1 MEAQHSKPRPSLSL
15 AAGIIYLNPAAFA
28 GVKQTLQT
36 LHIASI
42 IGVPA
47 VTPKDYAYSRA
58 AMVAALFGG
67 DGQQH
72 THAMSS
78 NEIALALSHR
88 KALRRLAQER
98 TRWAAV
104 FEEDAALHPKLVPT
118 PQTAIGL
125 LRHALTRSRFA
136 YLGACRPTCPASG
149 SASGCFAYCTHAY
162 ALERAWAATFFDDV
176 YCSEDVLA
184 GAACG
189 SHCRTTHCHTDQ
201 QFVRYF
207 KRVPNA
213 SVAGYWLVSPDTRF
227 HRGLFYQVRNR
238 NQSGTQL
245 AGEATYE
252 AFKGKRVITAAGRRL
267 DVVARVARD

>member
-1 MEAQHSKPRPSLSL
+1 MDVEQADRQPPVFCEPDEGEVARKAPHCGRDLGLGRRWFGLGRLSVDRPDM
-15 AAGIIYLNPAAFA
+15 AARPHAGSREHARGAALHGA
-28 GVKQTLQT
+28 GVLRPRQLPSRLGKEPVLVV
-36 LHIASI
+36 
-42 IGVPA
+42 GVG
-47 VTPKDYAYSRA
+47 A
-58 AMVAALFGG
+58 A
-67 DGQQH
+67 Q
-72 THAMSS
+72 
-78 NEIALALSHR
+78 
-88 KALRRLAQER
+88 ALRRLAQER

-162 ALERAWAATFFDDV
+162 ALERVWAATFFDDV

-207 KRVPNA
+207 KRVPMREEA
-213 SVAGYWLVSPDTRF
+213 PSHKWSMMMSF
-227 HRGLFYQVRNR
+227 
-238 NQSGTQL
+238 
-245 AGEATYE
+245 GEASFYVYE
-252 AFKGKRVITAAGRRL
+252 RL
-267 DVVARVARD
+267 RAPVGLS

>member
-1 MEAQHSKPRPSLSL
+1 MLQRRNASKVPAAARARCFVVRAAKILHCRNTASTCGWFVSMTTRDAHERARRAPPSHMEAQHSKPRPPLSL

-47 VTPKDYAYSRA
+47 VTPKDYAYSRSSDGCG
-58 AMVAALFGG
+58 LFGG

-162 ALERAWAATFFDDV
+162 ALERV
-176 YCSEDVLA
+176 
-184 GAACG
+184 GG
-189 SHCRTTHCHTDQ
+189 H
-201 QFVRYF
+201 
-207 KRVPNA
+207 
-213 SVAGYWLVSPDTRF
+213 
-227 HRGLFYQVRNR
+227 LF
-238 NQSGTQL
+238 
-245 AGEATYE
+245 
-252 AFKGKRVITAAGRRL
+252 
-267 DVVARVARD
+267 